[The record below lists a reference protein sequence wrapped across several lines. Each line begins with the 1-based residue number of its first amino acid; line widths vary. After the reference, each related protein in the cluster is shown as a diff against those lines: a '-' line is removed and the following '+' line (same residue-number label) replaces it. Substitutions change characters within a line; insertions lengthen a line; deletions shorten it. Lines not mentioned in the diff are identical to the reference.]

1 MTETDAPSKSER
13 TRKRILGAAAV
24 EFRQTGYSARIGGH
38 CRTRRH
44 AGRQSLLPL
53 RVARRAGCREPS
65 PGEQAPSAVD
75 VIDDA
80 KPLLRLETAIRSL
93 TMAVLQQSAY
103 ASAQAKIVGQV
114 PPDIA
119 KVGSR
124 SAGLWRV
131 MEWLVRRWCRCRGA
145 AFGAGSVRGPHV
157 GFWCYELEHRMVR
170 SGSAT
175 VC

>member
-1 MTETDAPSKSER
+1 VLLRWSFAKPGIRPGLVDIAARADMQAGSLYYHFASREELVAENLR
-13 TRKRILGAAAV
+13 LGIATA
-24 EFRQTGYSARIGGH
+24 F
-38 CRTRRH
+38 
-44 AGRQSLLPL
+44 
-53 RVARRAGCREPS
+53 
-65 PGEQAPSAVD
+65 EQAPSAVD

-93 TMAVLQQSAY
+93 TMAVLQQSDY